1 MFSQVYVQH
10 LMKQLSG
17 DLYKL
22 LKDEGAYIYVCGDAK
37 NMARDV
43 HTNLLLILEQ
53 EGGMGSEEAAVFVK
67 NLQNRNRYQLDV
79 WS

>member
-1 MFSQVYVQH
+1 MQH
-10 LMKQLSG
+10 MMRDISG
-17 DLYKL
+17 DLFRL
-22 LKDEGAYIYVCGDAK
+22 LNQEGAYIYVCGDAR

-53 EGGMGSEEAAVFVK
+53 EGKMSSEEAAQFLK
-67 NLQNRNRYQLDV
+67 GLQNKNKYQLDV

>member
-1 MFSQVYVQH
+1 
-10 LMKQLSG
+10 
-17 DLYKL
+17 
-22 LKDEGAYIYVCGDAK
+22 
-37 NMARDV
+37 MARDV

>member
-1 MFSQVYVQH
+1 
-10 LMKQLSG
+10 MKQLSG

-53 EGGMGSEEAAVFVK
+53 EGGMGSEEE
-67 NLQNRNRYQLDV
+67 L
-79 WS
+79 SS

>member
-1 MFSQVYVQH
+1 
-10 LMKQLSG
+10 MKELSG
-17 DLYKL
+17 DLYRL

-53 EGGMGSEEAAVFVK
+53 EGGMGSDEAAGFVK